1 MAQRSRRWSVVV
13 GAKIDRSRQEHAMNK
28 PMDEQD
34 KRFRDAQQ
42 GQEGKR
48 GGQQSGG
55 APKPQQGQGDE
66 AGQQRGEQGEFKKKS

>member
-1 MAQRSRRWSVVV
+1 
-13 GAKIDRSRQEHAMNK
+13 MNK

-48 GGQQSGG
+48 RAEQSGG
-55 APKPQQGQGDE
+55 ATKPQQGQGGGQR
-66 AGQQRGEQGEFKKKS
+66 GQQNGAERPEKS